1 MRHQKHHASLGV
13 TREHRESMLS
23 NLAAA
28 LITHGRIQTTLTK
41 ARVLRPFIEKLITK
55 AKHAAGKTE
64 KKDAVHLRRLVLR
77 DIRDEDAVTLLF
89 NEKYKEFANR
99 AGGYTRIYKLGP
111 QRLGDAAEMAL
122 IEFVK
127 ADDTGY
133 KKSKGKKSSSKGRRK
148 AKAAPAAQA
157 APVVEAG
164 PAAEAAPAAEKPAA
178 EGEAKS

>member
-41 ARVLRPFIEKLITK
+41 ARVLRPFIEKMITK
-55 AKHAAGKTE
+55 AKHAAAKTE

-77 DIRDEDAVTLLF
+77 DLRDETAVTALF

-133 KKSKGKKSSSKGRRK
+133 KKSKGKKASKGRKPK
-148 AKAAPAAQA
+148 AAAPAA
-157 APVVEAG
+157 
-164 PAAEAAPAAEKPAA
+164 AEAPAPEKPAA
-178 EGEAKS
+178 AEGETKS